1 MIVDILDN
9 YSANNS
15 YHHCS
20 NNRFTHSV
28 LKKRTNKK
36 KKPTKKQTNKNTNKT
51 KQNKNT
57 GFVCF
62 RVVIFHKMHI
72 M

>member
-1 MIVDILDN
+1 MDIMSSGFMIVDILDN

-28 LKKRTNKK
+28 LKKRTKK
-36 KKPTKKQTNKNTNKT
+36 KKNQPKNKQTKTQT
-51 KQNKNT
+51 KQNKT
-57 GFVCF
+57 KTPVLFVS
-62 RVVIFHKMHI
+62 VL
-72 M
+72 

>member
-1 MIVDILDN
+1 MIVDKLDN

-28 LKKRTNKK
+28 LKKRTKK